1 MKINFKSYGEGKP
14 VVILHGLL
22 GSLDNW
28 VSLSKTLSSTYKII
42 ILDLPNHGKSYHTTE
57 FSFQKMAEDLHLFC
71 EKNSLRNIS
80 IIGHSMGG
88 KVGIKYADL
97 YPDNLDKLILVDI
110 VNKEYSSER
119 FSHVFSA
126 IKMLNSIKITS
137 RAQATLLSKEF
148 IPREGERNF
157 ILKNLKRNGECFD
170 WRPNVKLLINSIV
183 KISSR
188 IELNRPI
195 KNKVLFIKGGNS
207 NYITKDD
214 IKELSESF
222 LLYKI
227 NEIPNSGHWVHAEK
241 PNELI
246 NSIKSFFK
254 P

>member
-28 VSLSKTLSSTYKII
+28 VSVSKTLSSTYKII

-97 YPDNLDKLILVDI
+97 YPDNLDKLIVVDI
-110 VNKEYSSER
+110 VNKEYSPER
-119 FSHVFSA
+119 FSHVFST
-126 IKMLNSIKITS
+126 IKILNSIKITS
-137 RAQATLLSKEF
+137 RAQATILSKEF

-157 ILKNLKRNGECFD
+157 ILKNLKRNGEYFD

-188 IELNRPI
+188 IKLNRPI

-241 PNELI
+241 PNEFI

>member
-28 VSLSKTLSSTYKII
+28 VSLSKILSSNYKII

-97 YPDNLDKLILVDI
+97 YPDNLDKLIVVDI
-110 VNKEYSSER
+110 VNKEYSPER
-119 FSHVFSA
+119 FSHVFST

-137 RAQATLLSKEF
+137 RAQATILSKEF

-157 ILKNLKRNGECFD
+157 ILKNLKRNGGYFD

-188 IELNRPI
+188 IKLNRPI

-227 NEIPNSGHWVHAEK
+227 NEIPNSGHWVHTEK
-241 PNELI
+241 PNEFI